1 MEKYIAIIKVLNNR
15 GSQTE
20 EQIMNNADLSLI
32 SPKEYLNFLI
42 NLELIAEKK
51 LLTKTTYAVTPKGQ
65 RLCSYF
71 KSNDHKAIFAETRII
86 QID

>member
-15 GSQTE
+15 GSLTE
-20 EQIMNNADLSLI
+20 EQIMSNADLSLI

-51 LLTKTTYAVTPKGQ
+51 LLTKTTYASHTQ
-65 RLCSYF
+65 RTKTMF
-71 KSNDHKAIFAETRII
+71 IF
-86 QID
+86 QIK